1 MVRGLQG
8 GGAVVTGGQTR
19 YERSGVVRKKGSSK
33 RVLSRRGQGGR
44 AGVRGLEKADAHEE
58 GARTQHLDE
67 H

>member
-1 MVRGLQG
+1 VNVKLWHSDSEWN
-8 GGAVVTGGQTR
+8 VGQTR
-19 YERSGVVRKKGSSK
+19 YERSGVVH

-44 AGVRGLEKADAHEE
+44 AGVRDLEKADAHEE